1 MEFIKGMDISMVKEL
16 EVSGASYY
24 INGKQEDLFRI
35 LKECGTTMVRLTTPV
50 SPSEGSTWSM

>member
-24 INGKQEDLFRI
+24 INGNRRI
-35 LKECGTTMVRLTTPV
+35 CFV
-50 SPSEGSTWSM
+50 S

>member
-35 LKECGTTMVRLTTPV
+35 LKE
-50 SPSEGSTWSM
+50 